1 MKKLLLP
8 LALLSTGWACAQ
20 TACPVPKLK
29 AFHNKQEINTT
40 GSAVVPTVTLKL
52 TNDPACATLVS
63 YQIKK
68 ADMAL
73 IRGRRPVLPMRSI
86 QGSEVDMTS
95 FAKHAQ
101 PGDRIYIEVLD
112 IVATTAGSQPKP
124 YRMAPGQNIYLNWV
138 LTK

>member
-8 LALLSTGWACAQ
+8 LALLSTEWASAQ
-20 TACPVPKLK
+20 TACPVPQLK
-29 AFHNKQEINTT
+29 VFHNEQEISAT
-40 GSAVVPTVTLKL
+40 GSPMVPTVTLKL
-52 TNDPACATLVS
+52 TNDPACATPVS

-68 ADMAL
+68 AEMAL
-73 IRGRRPVLPMRSI
+73 IRGRRPVLPARLI

-95 FAKHAQ
+95 FAKYAQ

-112 IVATTAGSQPKP
+112 MVATTAGSQAKP
-124 YRMAPGQNIYLNWV
+124 YQMVPEQNIHLNWV